1 MQKED
6 SFELSY
12 DRQMLM
18 VPSRESTMMMMM
30 TMTDHRAMDP
40 SAGGNGGDDEG
51 LPDIEGLRFTDQ
63 QSEALNRTAGSS
75 SVDVE
80 SASLVCDMYNMLQY
94 KGCDMLP
101 LCDVICIIYM
111 YIYMYM
117 MCLIRYK
124 IDM

>member
-51 LPDIEGLRFTDQ
+51 LHDIEGLRFTDQ

-94 KGCDMLP
+94 KGCDMY
-101 LCDVICIIYM
+101 ICIIYM
-111 YIYMYM
+111 YMYICIYILYDVFDT
-117 MCLIRYK
+117 I
-124 IDM
+124 